1 MELVKVGV
9 PVQELKWSRWFRC
22 GKYVIEKVSRTDWP
36 DVEYIRP
43 VPESG
48 HIFYDFADLGR
59 KRGSRK
65 AEKTY
70 IVQWLLNLDTSKND
84 EILDFVNHFGLLGL
98 LQHYYGEIAAV
109 TLEGNT
115 PLHFAHKPGGFLLI
129 NAQQVADLYL
139 ISLEDFLD
147 NERRQK
153 AFASEPLIVFKKEVE
168 EFQKVGELVHRI
180 YKAAFGSYW
189 PLRGWF
195 SASGMKEFAE
205 TADNEKLLAEAR
217 KRLSESINRKIQYM
231 RWMFAPGDGG
241 GWSEHTGF
249 DSLISMVYYLL
260 AKDVESSFWFGR
272 CERCNDFFLSSVGS
286 QRHCTRQCE
295 DAARKARKRKTV
307 KAVQKAIV

>member
-1 MELVKVGV
+1 
-9 PVQELKWSRWFRC
+9 
-22 GKYVIEKVSRTDWP
+22 VIEKVSRNDWP

-48 HIFYDFADLGR
+48 HIFYDFAELGR
-59 KRGSRK
+59 KRGARK

-70 IVQWLLNLDTSKND
+70 IVQWLLNLDTSKNE
-84 EILDFVNHFGLLGL
+84 EILNFVNHFGLLGL

-109 TLEGNT
+109 TLEGKT

-147 NERRQK
+147 NDRRQK

-168 EFQKVGELVHRI
+168 EFQKVGELAHRI
-180 YKAAFGSYW
+180 HKAALGSGW

-195 SASGMKEFAE
+195 SAGGMKELAE
-205 TADNEKLLAEAR
+205 AADNETLLSEAR
-217 KRLSESINRKIQYM
+217 KRLCESVNRKIQYM
-231 RWMFAPGDGG
+231 RWVLAPGEEGR
-241 GWSEHTGF
+241 WSEHTGF
-249 DSLISMVYYLL
+249 DSLISVVYYLL
-260 AKDVESSFWFGR
+260 AKDIESNFWCGR
-272 CERCNDFFLSSVGS
+272 CERCNGFFLSSVGS

-295 DAARKARKRKTV
+295 DAARKAKKRQAVKPAN
-307 KAVQKAIV
+307 KAVV